1 MGIVKKD
8 TLRTTL
14 ISYVGLVLGYLNK
27 AFLFIILLT
36 TQEIGIINL
45 LITTGLFFA
54 QLSNL
59 GSVYV
64 TWRFFPFFRDA
75 QKKNYG
81 FLLLNFLI
89 VMCGSLLFTLLF
101 YLLKAPI
108 HAYFMEKSP
117 LFVTYA
123 WWVVP
128 VGIGQ
133 VFFLLFENYMRG
145 LFKNVLP
152 VLMQDIV
159 LRLITTLLLVLYA
172 LKIFSFEVFL
182 VLLMLSN
189 LIPALV
195 LLVYLIVKKE
205 LFFSLKSITIPRR
218 FRKIILQ
225 FSLFSYVNTLATIIV
240 VTMDAVMIGGMIGLA
255 AVGIYTTMVQITSA
269 ILVPF
274 RAMTRVSSPIVAKL
288 WKEKN
293 IEGLQAI
300 YQKSSGVG
308 LFIGLS
314 SFLMLWL
321 PVNELFS
328 FIKPEFQSG
337 IPVLFFLLMGRLVDM
352 YCGLNGIIFAT
363 SKKYKYDLVFT
374 LFLCLGIY
382 GLNYFLIKHGY
393 GIAGVG
399 FATGI
404 IYVFYNV
411 ARSIYIYR
419 AYGLNPLHRRQGY
432 LFLNALLVIAL
443 VEIVRYWFP
452 FDRHATTFVQIVRLG
467 IIESAVAMGFFLPVL
482 WFRLEP
488 EVADYGKRV
497 LRGMF
502 IKPLKL

>member
-1 MGIVKKD
+1 M
-8 TLRTTL
+8 
-14 ISYVGLVLGYLNK
+14 
-27 AFLFIILLT
+27 
-36 TQEIGIINL
+36 
-45 LITTGLFFA
+45 
-54 QLSNL
+54 
-59 GSVYV
+59 
-64 TWRFFPFFRDA
+64 
-75 QKKNYG
+75 
-81 FLLLNFLI
+81 
-89 VMCGSLLFTLLF
+89 F
-101 YLLKAPI
+101 Y
-108 HAYFMEKSP
+108 
-117 LFVTYA
+117 
-123 WWVVP
+123 
-128 VGIGQ
+128 
-133 VFFLLFENYMRG
+133 
-145 LFKNVLP
+145 NVA
-152 VLMQDIV
+152 
-159 LRLITTLLLVLYA
+159 R
-172 LKIFSFEVFL
+172 
-182 VLLMLSN
+182 
-189 LIPALV
+189 
-195 LLVYLIVKKE
+195 
-205 LFFSLKSITIPRR
+205 SI
-218 FRKIILQ
+218 
-225 FSLFSYVNTLATIIV
+225 Y
-240 VTMDAVMIGGMIGLA
+240 
-255 AVGIYTTMVQITSA
+255 
-269 ILVPF
+269 
-274 RAMTRVSSPIVAKL
+274 
-288 WKEKN
+288 
-293 IEGLQAI
+293 I

-382 GLNYFLIKHGY
+382 GLNYFLIKHGF

-432 LFLNALLVIAL
+432 LFLNALLVIAV

-467 IIESAVAMGFFLPVL
+467 VIESAVAMGFFLPVL